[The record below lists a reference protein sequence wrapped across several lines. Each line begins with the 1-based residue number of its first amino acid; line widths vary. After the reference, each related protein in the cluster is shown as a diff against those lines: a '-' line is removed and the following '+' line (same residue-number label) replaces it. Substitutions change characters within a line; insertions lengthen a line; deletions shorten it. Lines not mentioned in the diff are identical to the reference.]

1 MNDIPI
7 SILYFSLAALIILSG
22 FFSGSE
28 TALVSLN
35 RYKLKHLVD
44 SGHKGAYRAS
54 LLLKRPDRLFGLI
67 LLFNNFVNILAS
79 AIATVIGLKL
89 FGEAGIAI
97 ATGLLTFVILI
108 FSEVS
113 PKTYAAQYPE
123 RFAFPAAYVLN
134 FLMWAFYP
142 VVYSINTITN
152 GLLKL
157 IGLQKPS
164 ENESLTPEELRSIV
178 NQTGSMIPAKHQK
191 MLLNILDL
199 ESVKVE
205 DIMVARNEIVG
216 LDMEEDWSEILDQI
230 THSLHTRLPVF
241 EGDIDHII
249 GFIHLRKALDIV
261 SKSNTGKDDLVKI
274 VEPCYFIPEATPL
287 NKQLLSFQYNERRTA
302 LVVDEYGDI
311 QGLVTLE
318 DILEEIVGEFTTD
331 PADTLMQ
338 DIYQQDDGTVLIDGS
353 ANIRELNRM
362 MGWHLPING
371 AKTING
377 LVLEFLQS
385 IPNPGTSVLID
396 NYPIEIVQLS
406 GNSVKTI
413 KMSPRINQDKA
424 GKNKL
429 NSRLT

>member
-1 MNDIPI
+1 MNDISI
-7 SILYFSLAALIILSG
+7 SILFFLLGLLIILSG

-54 LLLKRPDRLFGLI
+54 LLLQRPDRLFGLI

-142 VVYSINTITN
+142 VVYSINVITN
-152 GLLKL
+152 NLLKL
-157 IGLQKPS
+157 IGLHTPS
-164 ENESLTPEELRSIV
+164 GNESLTAEELRSIV
-178 NQTGSMIPAKHQK
+178 NQTGSMLPAKHQK

-199 ESVKVE
+199 EAVKVE

-216 LDMEEDWSEILDQI
+216 LDMEEDWTEILDQI

-241 EGDIDHII
+241 EDDIDHII

-261 SKSNTGKDDLVKI
+261 SKPNAGKDDLIKI
-274 VEPCYFIPEATPL
+274 MEQCYFIPEATSL
-287 NKQLLSFQYNERRTA
+287 NKQLLNFQYNKRRTA
-302 LVVDEYGDI
+302 MVVDEYGDI

-331 PADTLMQ
+331 PSDTLMK
-338 DIYQQDDGTVLIDGS
+338 DIYREDDGTILVDGS

-396 NYPIEIVQLS
+396 NYPIEIVQIS

-413 KMSPRINQDKA
+413 KMSPRINQK
-424 GKNKL
+424 KN
-429 NSRLT
+429 S